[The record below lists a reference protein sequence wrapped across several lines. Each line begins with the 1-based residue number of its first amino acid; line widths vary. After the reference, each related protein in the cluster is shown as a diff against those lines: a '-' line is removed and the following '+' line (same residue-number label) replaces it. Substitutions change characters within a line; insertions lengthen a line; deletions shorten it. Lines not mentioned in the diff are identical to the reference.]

1 MTSGNSR
8 ATSSTIRDHT
18 APACTSTLVLW
29 TRVSFLRGRRW
40 ARANASRTTRSTPY
54 AVLTLTSVAIS
65 AGVPTR
71 SAPPLP
77 T

>member
-1 MTSGNSR
+1 M
-8 ATSSTIRDHT
+8 
-18 APACTSTLVLW
+18 
-29 TRVSFLRGRRW
+29 SFLRGRAW

-54 AVLTLTSVAIS
+54 AVLTDTSVAIS

-77 T
+77 TYGPSVPSRTTTKSTSPGFASGEPTDG